1 MAKHDR
7 MPKYHELMNPLL
19 KALNELGGS
28 GSIEEI
34 SAQVS
39 ESLDLPEDVLSI
51 PHDPEKSSLTEV
63 EYRLAWARTY
73 LKKYG
78 IIDNSERGVW
88 VIVPEKKELKSI
100 NPKEVVKT
108 VREMT
113 RKEKTEHHTI
123 DQNDEE
129 LPDESETWRN
139 KLHHVLTKELTPDA
153 FERLVKRMLRESG
166 FVQVEV
172 TGRAGDGGIDGKGII
187 RIGGLLSF
195 HVLFQ
200 CKKYQGSVSASAI
213 RDFRGAL
220 IGRADKGLFV
230 TTGTFTRDAIREA
243 TRDGATPI
251 DLMDGDQLADKL
263 KELRLGI
270 KTEMVENINVDDAWF
285 KNI

>member
-1 MAKHDR
+1 

-19 KALNELGGS
+19 QALHELGGS

-34 SAQVS
+34 SSHVS
-39 ESLDLPEDVLSI
+39 RSLAIPEQVLSI
-51 PHDPEKSSLTEV
+51 PHDPDRSSQTEL

-73 LKKYG
+73 LKRYG
-78 IIDNSERGVW
+78 LLDNSERGVW
-88 VIVPEKKELKSI
+88 VIVPEKRDVTTV
-100 NPKEVVKT
+100 NPKQVVKT
-108 VREMT
+108 VREQL
-113 RKEKTEHHTI
+113 RKERETRREG
-123 DQNDEE
+123 QECEEE
-129 LPDESETWRN
+129 LPEEAEEWRSR
-139 KLHHVLTKELTPDA
+139 LHRFLTKELSPEG

-172 TGRAGDGGIDGKGII
+172 TGRTGDGGIDGKGIV

-200 CKKYQGSVSASAI
+200 CKRYQGSVSSGAI

-230 TTGTFTRDAIREA
+230 TTGTFTRDAMAEA

-251 DLMDGDQLADKL
+251 DLMDGDQLASKL

-270 KTEMVENINVDDAWF
+270 KTEMVESVDVDLDWF
-285 KNI
+285 RSI